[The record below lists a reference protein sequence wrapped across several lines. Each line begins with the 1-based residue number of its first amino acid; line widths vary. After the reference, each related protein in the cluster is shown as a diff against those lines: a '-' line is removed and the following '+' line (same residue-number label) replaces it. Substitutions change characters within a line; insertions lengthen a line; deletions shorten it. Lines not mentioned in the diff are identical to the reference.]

1 MPADA
6 LRHVAVVGASLAG
19 TVLADALRRNGFDGR
34 ITLIG
39 GEASPAYS
47 RPALSKGVL
56 TGKEQLDDILLHPLG
71 SDVEQR
77 LGTHVVSV
85 DLDARRLVLDDG
97 DEIAFDGLA
106 ITTGARARRLADL
119 GAAEPGARETTFRDI
134 LDARRLSG
142 ELDRARRVVIVGA
155 GILGME
161 LASACVDRGAEVIL
175 IDQQP
180 PLRAQLGE
188 FLADLAVAAAL
199 ERGVRFVQDA
209 SVRIRGRETPVV
221 ELGDGRRFEGDV
233 VISAVGCLPNVEWLA
248 GTHLDTAGGV
258 RVDSRGRAG
267 GNVVAAGDVAA
278 YPSGSGHRRTP
289 LWNSAMEQA
298 RTAAAA
304 LLRGD
309 EAPPL
314 IPPEYFWTEQ
324 FGLAIKACGT
334 LPPAGQPIYLEGGPG
349 ASELLLQWRSGDV
362 PTTAVA
368 VNTRVPVKKLRALS
382 RRA

>member
-1 MPADA
+1 MSALFELPADA
-6 LRHVAVVGASLAG
+6 VQPRSERGAALLEGLNARQREAVVHAGSPLLIVAGAGSG
-19 TVLADALRRNGFDGR
+19 KTR
-34 ITLIG
+34 
-39 GEASPAYS
+39 
-47 RPALSKGVL
+47 VL
-56 TGKEQLDDILLHPLG
+56 THRIAWLL
-71 SDVEQR
+71 
-77 LGTHVVSV
+77 
-85 DLDARRLVLDDG
+85 A
-97 DEIAFDGLA
+97 
-106 ITTGARARRLADL
+106 
-119 GAAEPGARETTFRDI
+119 
-134 LDARRLSG
+134 
-142 ELDRARRVVIVGA
+142 
-155 GILGME
+155 
-161 LASACVDRGAEVIL
+161 
-175 IDQQP
+175 
-180 PLRAQLGE
+180 
-188 FLADLAVAAAL
+188 

-248 GTHLDTAGGV
+248 GTPLDTAGGV